1 METQH
6 TEIRDGHK
14 LETSVDPSSEAAL
27 CGESSSHEQQPAGGT
42 RHQQPAALHQI
53 SCSLDSHS
61 PPLVRAD
68 TAAINGEQ
76 GADFSGHLLRSDT
89 LQQLQCL
96 QCLQQLQY
104 LQYRAGQV
112 AA

>member
-1 METQH
+1 MDT
-6 TEIRDGHK
+6 HK
-14 LETSVDPSSEAAL
+14 AELPTSVDPGSGAAL

-68 TAAINGEQ
+68 TATINGEQ
-76 GADFSGHLLRSDT
+76 GADFSGHLLCSDT
-89 LQQLQCL
+89 L

-104 LQYRAGQV
+104 LQCRAGQV